1 MMQIAEILA
10 PSGLIP
16 MPFDGSAPSKA
27 HERTLASYLLNR
39 HRGAAAVRDILVA
52 DIRGFV
58 DLGQSRAAADLMVVL
73 RMLLAQWPET
83 RRRAPPRPLAW
94 DATAPSPSD
103 A

>member
-10 PSGLIP
+10 PSGLDLL
-16 MPFDGSAPSKA
+16 PFGDAAPSKA
-27 HERTLASYLLNR
+27 HERTLASYLLNS

-58 DLGQSRAAADLMVVL
+58 DLGQARAAADLMVVL
-73 RMLLAQWPET
+73 RMLLARWPET
-83 RRRAPPRPLAW
+83 RRRAPRPLAW
-94 DATAPSPSD
+94 DATAPSPCD

>member
-1 MMQIAEILA
+1 MMQIADILA
-10 PSGLIP
+10 PSGLVP
-16 MPFDGSAPSKA
+16 MPFDGAAPSKA

-52 DIRGFV
+52 DIRAFV

-73 RMLLAQWPET
+73 RMLLVRWPET
-83 RRRAPPRPLAW
+83 RRRAPRPLAW
-94 DATAPSPSD
+94 AATTPSPRD